1 MSFSEIKG
9 QEAAI
14 SILQSSLRQG
24 RIAHAYLFHG
34 IHGVGKRKAALA
46 LAKTMNCTGSE
57 TGAACGSC
65 GSCLRIESGTHPD
78 ILQIRRSGSFV
89 RIEQIRILKRALI
102 YKPLEGRYRVAIIDE
117 ADFLNRESANS
128 LLKTLE
134 EPPEQ
139 SIIILIVADID
150 GLLPT
155 IVSRCMIVP
164 FRPLSPS
171 VISGCLL
178 SGHKDR
184 LSEEEAGLLG
194 SLSGGSM
201 ETAMRLADRKNME
214 ARKELCRRL
223 SQISRRH
230 LDTAMALAED
240 LAENKDDLSD
250 MTTVLKTFIRDVMA
264 LKQGLAENGLINK
277 DLKDMIGQCAAQWQ
291 EEELFKS
298 WDLLTRAE
306 NALGRNFNRQLILEN
321 AFLAL
326 AE

>member
-14 SILQSSLRQG
+14 GILQSTLRQG
-24 RIAHAYLFHG
+24 RLAHAYLFHG
-34 IHGVGKRKAALA
+34 IEGVGKRKTALA
-46 LAKTMNCTGSE
+46 LAKTINCTGPE
-57 TGAACGSC
+57 TGEACCTC

-78 ILQIRRSGSFV
+78 ILRIGRSGSFI
-89 RIEQIRILKRALI
+89 RIEQIRNLQKELI
-102 YKPLEGRYRVAIIDE
+102 FRPFEGRYRVVVIDE
-117 ADFLNRESANS
+117 GNFLNKESSNC

-139 SIIILIVADID
+139 SIIILIVTDVEE
-150 GLLPT
+150 LLPT
-155 IVSRCMIVP
+155 IVSRCLIVP

-171 VISGCLL
+171 VISRCLL
-178 SGHKDR
+178 ERTSR
-184 LSEEEAGLLG
+184 ISEEEAELLG
-194 SLSGGSM
+194 LLSGGSM
-201 ETAMRLADRKNME
+201 ETAIRLSEPENMN

-240 LAENKDDLSD
+240 LAEKKDDLSD
-250 MTTVLKTFIRDVMA
+250 MTTMLKTFIRDVIA
-264 LKQGLAENGLINK
+264 LKKGLAEKCLINK
-277 DLKDMIGQCAAQWQ
+277 DLKDMITLCADEWRA
-291 EEELFKS
+291 EDIFKS

-306 NALGRNFNRQLILEN
+306 HALSRNFNRQLILEN

-326 AE
+326 VK